1 MTQFESCAGSW
12 TMYLTSRATTL
23 PTVAEVRRRLPFI
36 VAAAVA
42 ASDAYHDLIACRQAL
57 RRGVRSPE
65 ARAAIGIRRD
75 DALQRLDRAIDDCDA
90 VSAHVRDFSSLM
102 VSLEAR
108 TALGPI
114 SLIWRRGE
122 CPSSV
127 WREVDGGD

>member
-12 TMYLTSRATTL
+12 TTYLTSRASIL
-23 PTVAEVRRRLPFI
+23 PTVDEVRRRLPFI
-36 VAAAVA
+36 IAAAVD

-57 RRGVRSPE
+57 RRDVGPPD
-65 ARAAIGIRRD
+65 ARATIGIRRD
-75 DALQRLDRAIDDCDA
+75 EALRRLDRAIDDCDA
-90 VSAHVRDFSSLM
+90 VSAHVRDFAALV

-122 CPSSV
+122 CPSSA
-127 WREVDGGD
+127 WRDVDGSD